1 MLLNLDHLRSIES
14 ETIWLEL
21 TPAEIALAQPNPQ
34 LYANQTGLTNA
45 ELNQLCLTKFQAWL
59 VEQEISFTMSFT
71 PDELTKIWDVV
82 TGCAIEIGKTRLILI
97 PTYNLDRD
105 ELTIPQEWID
115 LPNWVGD
122 YYLGIQIDLE
132 AGAMNIWGF
141 ASHQLIKNRG
151 EYHHSNHSY
160 SLDSDLLVTN
170 LDLLWMAQ
178 ALELNERVTVV
189 ELPTLDL
196 EPALALIQHLSIP
209 SVYSPRSK
217 VPFFEWGAILNSPN
231 LRSELYQTR
240 LQRAILDRTPVASF
254 RLLDWVQNEFTNA
267 LASGWQTY
275 QPAIGMT
282 RSQNTIERAK

>member
-71 PDELTKIWDVV
+71 PDELTKVWDVV

-151 EYHHSNHSY
+151 EYHH
-160 SLDSDLLVTN
+160 
-170 LDLLWMAQ
+170 
-178 ALELNERVTVV
+178 
-189 ELPTLDL
+189 
-196 EPALALIQHLSIP
+196 
-209 SVYSPRSK
+209 
-217 VPFFEWGAILNSPN
+217 F
-231 LRSELYQTR
+231 
-240 LQRAILDRTPVASF
+240 
-254 RLLDWVQNEFTNA
+254 QN
-267 LASGWQTY
+267 
-275 QPAIGMT
+275 
-282 RSQNTIERAK
+282 